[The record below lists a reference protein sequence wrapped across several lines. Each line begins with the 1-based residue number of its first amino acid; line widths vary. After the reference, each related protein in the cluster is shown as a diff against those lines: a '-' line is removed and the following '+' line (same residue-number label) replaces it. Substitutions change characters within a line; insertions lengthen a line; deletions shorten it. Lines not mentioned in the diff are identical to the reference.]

1 MKTIVWLSVIIVTII
16 VQSTVLP
23 LIGVQGIYPDI
34 LLVVVVSYALLSGK
48 EKGVGMGF
56 FAGLLQDLAFG
67 SVFGTN
73 TLSKLAVGYFF
84 GLAERKVFK
93 EHVLLPVATTAV
105 ATIANSFFILVI
117 LSILG
122 YNIDLISSLT
132 NNVLPL
138 AFYNLLIAI
147 PVHHLIHRLTRFAA
161 E

>member
-1 MKTIVWLSVIIVTII
+1 MKTMIWLSVIIVTII
-16 VQSTVLP
+16 IQSTLLP
-23 LIGVQGIYPDI
+23 LIAIQGIYPDM

-67 SVFGTN
+67 SVFGSN
-73 TLSKLAVGYFF
+73 TLPKLAIGYFF

-93 EHVLLPVATTAV
+93 EHVLLPVATTVV
-105 ATIANSFFILVI
+105 ATILNCFFIVAL

-122 YNIDLISSLT
+122 YKIEIIPSIV

-138 AFYNLLIAI
+138 ALYNLIIAI
-147 PVHHLIHRLTRFAA
+147 PVHHLVYRLTRFTA